1 VKKRKD
7 GLCPLTPKETA
18 LALRAFDIDRN
29 IQVCIA
35 AGEIN
40 KAERRMAALKEAFP
54 NMLSTLIETTSK
66 IDIYRFSYILAF
78 NVADYVHVG
87 TCRISPDHNFLA
99 YTLDITG
106 SERFMLQIK
115 DLRNGCI
122 IPKLRVDGVVSLAWA
137 QDGNTLFYTISDD
150 NQRPYRQGYCSG
162 SFCLGFTILSYLFF
176 LPIWAGFSVPN

>member
-1 VKKRKD
+1 
-7 GLCPLTPKETA
+7 
-18 LALRAFDIDRN
+18 
-29 IQVCIA
+29 
-35 AGEIN
+35 
-40 KAERRMAALKEAFP
+40 M
-54 NMLSTLIETTSK
+54 
-66 IDIYRFSYILAF
+66 F

-122 IPKLRVDGVVSLAWA
+122 IPKVQVDGVVSLAWA

-162 SFCLGFTILSYLFF
+162 SFCLGAHDTLLPFF
-176 LPIWAGFSVPN
+176 LPFWAGFSVPN